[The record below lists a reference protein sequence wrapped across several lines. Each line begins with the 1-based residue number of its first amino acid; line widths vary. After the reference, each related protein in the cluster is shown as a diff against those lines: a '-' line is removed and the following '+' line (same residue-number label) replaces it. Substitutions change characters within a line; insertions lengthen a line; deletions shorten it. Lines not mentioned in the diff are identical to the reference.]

1 MIRGSLMRNA
11 DYLALI
17 SATVVSS
24 IRLLKPHSLWLR
36 NEWGTAPHHFAFIR
50 ATVVSS
56 IRLLKPYSLGLRPGA

>member
-1 MIRGSLMRNA
+1 MRNA

-50 ATVVSS
+50 ATVVQHT
-56 IRLLKPYSLGLRPGA
+56 IAEAPLIVAPAGRLKRP